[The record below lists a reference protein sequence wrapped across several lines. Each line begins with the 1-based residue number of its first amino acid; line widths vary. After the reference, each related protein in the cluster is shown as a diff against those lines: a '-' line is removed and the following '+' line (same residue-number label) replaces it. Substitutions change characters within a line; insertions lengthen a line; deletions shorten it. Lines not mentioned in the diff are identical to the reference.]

1 MHGSR
6 GRGGL
11 PVHQRRDEVSTGTA
25 PAHQCRS
32 AGGGPMESRAKL
44 AGHAVHPMLIT
55 LPLGLLGT
63 AVVFDIIRAFT
74 DEADLAVASFYM
86 LAAGIIGGLLAAVF
100 GLWDWLAIPAGT
112 RAKRVGLWHGVGN
125 VVVVALFALS
135 WLLRR
140 GHAHYQPDGLALWLG
155 IIAVVLAL
163 VTAWLGGEL
172 VERLGVGV
180 DEGAN
185 LDAPSSLSGPAT
197 TGRPPRTVES

>member
-1 MHGSR
+1 
-6 GRGGL
+6 
-11 PVHQRRDEVSTGTA
+11 
-25 PAHQCRS
+25 
-32 AGGGPMESRAKL
+32 MESRAKL

-63 AVVFDIIRAFT
+63 AVIFDIIRAFT
-74 DEADLAVASFYM
+74 DSAELAVASFYM

-112 RAKRVGLWHGVGN
+112 RAKRIGLWHGVGN
-125 VVVVALFALS
+125 VVVVVLFAVS
-135 WLLRR
+135 WLLHR
-140 GHAHYQPDGLALWLG
+140 GQGGYAPSGPALWLG
-155 IIAVVLAL
+155 IIAVLLAL
-163 VTAWLGGEL
+163 VTAWAGGEL

-197 TGRPPRTVES
+197 TRPPRTVES

>member
-1 MHGSR
+1 M
-6 GRGGL
+6 
-11 PVHQRRDEVSTGTA
+11 VD
-25 PAHQCRS
+25 
-32 AGGGPMESRAKL
+32 MESRAKL

-63 AVVFDIIRAFT
+63 AVIFDIIRAFT
-74 DEADLAVASFYM
+74 DSANLAVASFYM

-100 GLWDWLAIPAGT
+100 GLWDWLAVPAGT
-112 RAKRVGLWHGVGN
+112 RAKRIGLWHGVGN
-125 VVVVALFALS
+125 VVVVALFAVS

-140 GHAHYQPDGLALWLG
+140 GQDGYVPTSLALWLG
-155 IIAVVLAL
+155 ILAVLLAL
-163 VTAWLGGEL
+163 VTAWAGGEL

-197 TGRPPRTVES
+197 TRPPRTVEP

>member
-1 MHGSR
+1 
-6 GRGGL
+6 
-11 PVHQRRDEVSTGTA
+11 
-25 PAHQCRS
+25 
-32 AGGGPMESRAKL
+32 MESRAKL

-63 AVVFDIIRAFT
+63 AVIFDIIRAVT

-86 LAAGIIGGLLAAVF
+86 VAAGILGGLLAAVF

-112 RAKRVGLWHGVGN
+112 RAKGIGLWHGVGN
-125 VVVVALFALS
+125 LVVVVLFAGS

-140 GHAHYQPDGLALWLG
+140 GQADYQPDGLAFWLG
-155 IIAVVLAL
+155 IIAVLLAL
-163 VTAWLGGEL
+163 VTAWAGGEL

-197 TGRPPRTVES
+197 TRRPPRTVEP

>member
-1 MHGSR
+1 
-6 GRGGL
+6 
-11 PVHQRRDEVSTGTA
+11 
-25 PAHQCRS
+25 
-32 AGGGPMESRAKL
+32 MESKAKL

-63 AVVFDIIRAFT
+63 AVIFDIIRAFT
-74 DEADLAVASFYM
+74 DETDLAVASFYM

-100 GLWDWLAIPAGT
+100 GLVDWLAIPAGT
-112 RAKRVGLWHGVGN
+112 RAKRIGLWHGVGN
-125 VVVVALFALS
+125 VVVVALFTLS

-140 GHAHYQPDGLALWLG
+140 GQAEYEPQGLAFWLG
-155 IIAVVLAL
+155 VVAVLLAL
-163 VTAWLGGEL
+163 VTAWAGGEL

-197 TGRPPRTVES
+197 TRRPPRTVEP